1 MNSNSSKVPACI
13 YRSAVAALLFF
24 SFFSTSY
31 AENLTL
37 AWDPN
42 EEPDLGGYIVYRNI
56 GSPGPPYR
64 YSSHLPEDDLADPLN
79 PTVTQLVRD
88 ALRNMGKI
96 VAASKIVLL
105 GASYREGVG
114 DTRYSGSE
122 VVVRKLTEMGADIV
136 VHDPFVKPWW
146 EL

>member
-42 EEPDLGGYIVYRNI
+42 EEPDLSGYIVYRNI
-56 GSPGPPYR
+56 GS
-64 YSSHLPEDDLADPLN
+64 E
-79 PTVTQLVRD
+79 
-88 ALRNMGKI
+88 I
-96 VAASKIVLL
+96 
-105 GASYREGVG
+105 
-114 DTRYSGSE
+114 
-122 VVVRKLTEMGADIV
+122 VVRKLTEMGADIV